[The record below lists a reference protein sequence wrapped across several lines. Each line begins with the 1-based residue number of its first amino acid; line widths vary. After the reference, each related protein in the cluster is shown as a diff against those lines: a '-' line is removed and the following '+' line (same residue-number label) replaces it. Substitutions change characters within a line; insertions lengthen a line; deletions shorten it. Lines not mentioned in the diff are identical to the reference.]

1 MTFTCKYR
9 NAQGAIE
16 TEVLEAGSRAEAFAL
31 LKERGFVPVQVSEGG
46 RLPAKPAPG
55 GRVVGA
61 SWVRGA
67 SAGLAIVVA
76 AVCAWL
82 LLRPS
87 GPGPTP
93 EPAKPEPA
101 RRPPAAPPKPA
112 PVPESGVATNAVETA
127 PAPVAAPPPPKPA
140 PATNAAGGPR
150 SPWADKPRRVIRPR
164 PPEKP
169 RLFRHNSEN
178 LIADML
184 AVEPGDSLIGELPFD
199 RRFVE
204 DFKRSLEEEIEILP
218 TDSEYERKMKQA
230 VIDTKAELKARMD
243 AGEDVGEIMRAA
255 RAELQETG
263 IYRDQLI
270 QELHEIRRSGEWTA
284 DEYEK
289 FVDAANAMLAS
300 KGAKPIKTPKVL
312 IRKLRLQDEKRKA
325 AGK

>member
-9 NAQGAIE
+9 NAQGALE
-16 TEVLEAGSRAEAFAL
+16 TEVLEAGSRAEAFEL
-31 LKERGFVPVQVSEGG
+31 LRGRGVVPIQVAEGG
-46 RLPAKPAPG
+46 RSPAIARARKPSG
-55 GRVVGA
+55 GLLKGALAGILVV
-61 SWVRGA
+61 
-67 SAGLAIVVA
+67 LA

-87 GPGPTP
+87 GTVATP
-93 EPAKPEPA
+93 EPERPKSAKPA
-101 RRPPAAPPKPA
+101 PAAPARLKAPAQRPAAPTNAAETAAVPMAVPA
-112 PVPESGVATNAVETA
+112 P
-127 PAPVAAPPPPKPA
+127 PVPA
-140 PATNAAGGPR
+140 PATNAVGNSR
-150 SPWADKPRRVIRPR
+150 SPWADRPRRVIKSR

-184 AVEPGDSLIGELPFD
+184 EVEPGDSLIGELPFD
-199 RRFVE
+199 WRFVE

-218 TDSEYERKMKQA
+218 TNSEYERKMKQA

-289 FVDAANAMLAS
+289 FVSAANAMLAN
-300 KGAKPIKTPKVL
+300 KGAKPITVPRVL

-325 AGK
+325 ARK

>member
-87 GPGPTP
+87 GPVPTP

-112 PVPESGVATNAVETA
+112 PVPEPGVATNAVETA

-184 AVEPGDSLIGELPFD
+184 EVEPGDSLIGELPFD
-199 RRFVE
+199 WRFVE

-289 FVDAANAMLAS
+289 FVSAANAMLAS